1 MNELKVFVAGGVS
14 FNALI
19 YVEALPNGQPQ
30 TIFSRAF
37 NETVGGTGAGK
48 AANLARLGVSTTLHA
63 TIGDDDYGKRI
74 RAFLAEHNVHFISDI
89 DPFGTERHVNIMD
102 ENGQRLSVYMAHA
115 PSEPALD
122 LARLEPEIAQAD
134 HVMINILN
142 YCRHL
147 LPIAQ
152 RHNKPI
158 WCDLHNWDGGAG
170 YLDDFI
176 AAADYLMMSS
186 DRLPDYRNVMPSLI
200 QRGKK
205 LVITTHGRH
214 GATALTATGEW
225 IETPAIDA
233 YLRVDSNGAGD
244 AFLSGVLFGVAN
256 GYDTKTALRIGAIVS
271 GLCVTS
277 PELVCPT
284 LSRDLLC
291 REYEKHFGQALPHNT
306 R

>member
-1 MNELKVFVAGGVS
+1 MNEIKVFVAGGVS

-19 YVEALPNGQPQ
+19 YVDALPSGQPQ
-30 TIFSRAF
+30 TIFSRGF

-48 AANLARLGVSTTLHA
+48 AANLARLGVRTTLHA
-63 TIGDDDYGKRI
+63 TLGDDAYGTKI
-74 RAFLAEHNVHFISDI
+74 RAFLAEHNVRFIADI

-147 LPIAQ
+147 LPAAK
-152 RHNKPI
+152 RYGKPT
-158 WCDLHNWDGGAG
+158 WCDLHNWDGSAG

-176 AAADYLMMSS
+176 AAADYVMMSS
-186 DRLPDYRNVMPSLI
+186 DRLPDYRNVLPALI

-205 LVITTHGRH
+205 LVIATHGRH
-214 GATALTATGEW
+214 GATALTASGGW
-225 IETPAIDA
+225 IETPAIEA
-233 YLRVDSNGAGD
+233 YARVDSNGAGD

-256 GYDTKTALRIGAIVS
+256 GYETKTALRMGAIVS

-277 PELVCPT
+277 AELECAS
-284 LSRDLLC
+284 LSRELLYA
-291 REYEKHFGQALPHNT
+291 EYEKHYGEVW

>member
-1 MNELKVFVAGGVS
+1 
-14 FNALI
+14 
-19 YVEALPNGQPQ
+19 
-30 TIFSRAF
+30 
-37 NETVGGTGAGK
+37 
-48 AANLARLGVSTTLHA
+48 
-63 TIGDDDYGKRI
+63 
-74 RAFLAEHNVHFISDI
+74 
-89 DPFGTERHVNIMD
+89 
-102 ENGQRLSVYMAHA
+102 
-115 PSEPALD
+115 
-122 LARLEPEIAQAD
+122 
-134 HVMINILN
+134 LN

-147 LPIAQ
+147 LPLAQ

-214 GATALTATGEW
+214 GATALTASGDW
-225 IETPAIDA
+225 VETPAIDA

-244 AFLSGVLFGVAN
+244 AFLSGVLFGIAN

-277 PELVCPT
+277 SELVSPT
-284 LSRDLLC
+284 LSRDLV
-291 REYEKHFGQALPHNT
+291 RAEYEKHFGESLPRN
-306 R
+306 